1 MIVQYTRVALK
12 ALDRIPVATAK
23 RIRAKIDQYAASPAN
38 PASLANVVKRLTG
51 RPGYRMRIGD
61 YRVIFDQDG
70 TVLHILKIGP
80 RGSVYED

>member
-23 RIRAKIDQYAASPAN
+23 RIRAKIDQYAAN
-38 PASLANVVKRLTG
+38 PASLANVVKRLAG

>member
-1 MIVQYTRVALK
+1 VVGYPRVGLK
-12 ALDRIPVATAK
+12 AVVQ
-23 RIRAKIDQYAASPAN
+23 IRFERANAFGEKIDNLAPNPAN